1 MLGEG
6 IIREK
11 NDGGYNCDSPKSNY
25 VKPCVGIARG
35 DIWKVRV
42 NRLTG
47 VGYGTFIVVSG
58 EEENSEK
65 PYVIM
70 VNVVDS
76 LNGKPRASRFSIQ
89 LGNETKYVVCETIK
103 RVDSDR
109 LVEYIGKLSPDETNK
124 LNSALAYTMGL
135 DISNDSDSFYK
146 DKYESVKHDLQS
158 LIDSLDDNSYKK
170 SNDSENIT
178 SFSCGSGGYTNSFK
192 GLI

>member
-109 LVEYIGKLSPDETNK
+109 LVEYIGKLSPDETDK
-124 LNSALAYTMGL
+124 LNSALAYTMGI
-135 DISNDSDSFYK
+135 DISDVSDNFYK
-146 DKYESVKHDLQS
+146 DKYESVKHNLQS
-158 LIDSLDDNSYKK
+158 LANSLEDIPNKK
-170 SNDSENIT
+170 SNYSGDVV
-178 SFSCGSGGYTNSFK
+178 SFSCSSGGYTNSFR
-192 GLI
+192 